1 MVSKSHHTQYF
12 NISYYLQK
20 QELVIITRAILG
32 AYLQSENRGDRLV
45 VTDGELHVT
54 AVKMLW
60 HTSSAG

>member
-1 MVSKSHHTQYF
+1 MVSKSHHTQSL
-12 NISYYLQK
+12 NISYYPQK

-32 AYLQSENRGDRLV
+32 AYLQSENRGDGLV